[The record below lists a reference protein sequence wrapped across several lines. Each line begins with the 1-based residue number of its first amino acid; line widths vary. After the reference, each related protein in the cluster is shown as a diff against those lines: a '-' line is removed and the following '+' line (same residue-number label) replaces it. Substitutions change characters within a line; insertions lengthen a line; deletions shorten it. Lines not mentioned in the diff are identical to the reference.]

1 MFVYLVSGV
10 GFGGQHSLSSVV
22 GDVVVSDSVEGETLS
37 SVVWGSE
44 DGAGEGL
51 GLQETMNKTNSK
63 AKICF
68 IKKVFKYLKN

>member
-37 SVVWGSE
+37 SVV
-44 DGAGEGL
+44 
-51 GLQETMNKTNSK
+51 
-63 AKICF
+63 
-68 IKKVFKYLKN
+68 